1 MKTKNIIILGALA
14 VASLTT
20 VTSCNDFEDINKD
33 PNKADL
39 EQVEP
44 EWFLNGSIGDAQMN
58 PEIAERIF
66 ILYWK
71 RAARFD
77 RGSGF
82 AIGTD
87 NDDYNRLYLTS
98 NSYGVGWLN
107 KANQA
112 IEVGEEKI
120 KLDVDNAYPY
130 YRNIP
135 NMARIWRAY
144 LNSELSDNFGPIPA
158 LSAFTGVPGEYN
170 KVEDIYTYILKELKE
185 AVASLD
191 ESIDMSAMSKYDP
204 FFGGDIKK
212 WKKYG
217 NSLRMRLAM
226 RLTAVNPSLAQA
238 EFEDAAKGE
247 FIASM
252 DDIAQ
257 VAEKDGWD
265 PYTGV
270 MTRTWNNQAMSTT
283 FNNLVVG
290 LGGVEFPVPDE
301 LKSNLKDPYTYLGQ
315 NVSLHF
321 PTTTNDPCAGYF
333 FDGIP
338 QYIDPRAPQLYS
350 IPGYDDGVVYPSY
363 IGAASEVKDEIT
375 LIAGDYT
382 DVLTGQKVSAPEVK
396 LPMKYSW
403 TTVVAGNWNDKAGLV
418 GDYTSYNYNFP
429 SLADKFR
436 HSTNK
441 RVWFGPWES
450 YFLLAEAAV
459 YGWNVPGSAK
469 DNYEKG
475 IAASFEYNGVS
486 DKLLEY
492 LQSKAYNRVGTS
504 VAFDHTVEAKA
515 YTINYYD
522 AYTKQNKTT
531 TYEYPKNTI
540 YKNGQYNNDALTK
553 IITQKFIA
561 QNPWLPLE
569 VWSDHRRLGLPFF
582 ENQAVEAAYNPTNQV
597 LLTPATCKEC
607 KVEFYPKRL
616 RYPAVF
622 QTNNLEGYNQA
633 LERLGGPNMTTTSLW
648 WNMK

>member
-1 MKTKNIIILGALA
+1 MKTKNIIILGVLA
-14 VASLTT
+14 VASL
-20 VTSCNDFEDINKD
+20 VTITGCNDFEDINKD
-33 PNKADL
+33 PNKANLD
-39 EQVEP
+39 QVEP
-44 EWFLNGSIGDAQMN
+44 EWFLNGAIGEAQMN

-82 AIGTD
+82 TIGSD
-87 NDDYNRLYLTS
+87 NDEYNRLYLTE
-98 NSYGVGWLN
+98 NAYGVGWLN
-107 KANQA
+107 KVNQA
-112 IEVGEEKI
+112 INTAEDKI
-120 KLDVDNAYPY
+120 ALGLDGTYPH

-135 NMARIWRAY
+135 GMARIWRAY

-191 ESIDMSAMSKYDP
+191 ESINMGTMSKYDP
-204 FFGGDIKK
+204 IFGADVKK

-226 RLTAVNPSLAQA
+226 RLTVANPSLAQS

-270 MTRTWNNQAMSTT
+270 MSRTWNNQAMSAT
-283 FNNLVVG
+283 FNNIVVG
-290 LGGVEFPVPDE
+290 LGGVEFPVPEE
-301 LKSNLKDPYTYLGQ
+301 LKFKLKDPYTYLGQ

-338 QYIDPRAPQLYS
+338 QYIDPRAPELYS
-350 IPGYDDGVVYPSY
+350 IPGYDDGEVYPSY
-363 IGAASEVKDEIT
+363 IGDASNVKDEIT
-375 LIAGDYT
+375 LNAGEYT
-382 DVLTGQKVSAPEVK
+382 DALTGQKVSAPEVK
-396 LPMKYSW
+396 VPMKYSW
-403 TTVVAGNWNDKAGLV
+403 TTVVAGNWNDKSGLV

-429 SLADKFR
+429 SLAKKFR
-436 HSTNK
+436 LNSNK

-459 YGWNVPGSAK
+459 YGWNVPGSA
-469 DNYEKG
+469 N
-475 IAASFEYNGVS
+475 IPR
-486 DKLLEY
+486 
-492 LQSKAYNRVGTS
+492 AYRK
-504 VAFDHTVEAKA
+504 HR
-515 YTINYYD
+515 YT
-522 AYTKQNKTT
+522 QN
-531 TYEYPKNTI
+531 
-540 YKNGQYNNDALTK
+540 
-553 IITQKFIA
+553 
-561 QNPWLPLE
+561 
-569 VWSDHRRLGLPFF
+569 
-582 ENQAVEAAYNPTNQV
+582 
-597 LLTPATCKEC
+597 
-607 KVEFYPKRL
+607 
-616 RYPAVF
+616 
-622 QTNNLEGYNQA
+622 
-633 LERLGGPNMTTTSLW
+633 
-648 WNMK
+648 

>member
-531 TYEYPKNTI
+531 TYE
-540 YKNGQYNNDALTK
+540 L
-553 IITQKFIA
+553 
-561 QNPWLPLE
+561 
-569 VWSDHRRLGLPFF
+569 
-582 ENQAVEAAYNPTNQV
+582 
-597 LLTPATCKEC
+597 
-607 KVEFYPKRL
+607 
-616 RYPAVF
+616 
-622 QTNNLEGYNQA
+622 
-633 LERLGGPNMTTTSLW
+633 SLIHI
-648 WNMK
+648 

>member
-191 ESIDMSAMSKYDP
+191 ESI
-204 FFGGDIKK
+204 
-212 WKKYG
+212 
-217 NSLRMRLAM
+217 
-226 RLTAVNPSLAQA
+226 
-238 EFEDAAKGE
+238 
-247 FIASM
+247 
-252 DDIAQ
+252 
-257 VAEKDGWD
+257 
-265 PYTGV
+265 
-270 MTRTWNNQAMSTT
+270 
-283 FNNLVVG
+283 VV
-290 LGGVEFPVPDE
+290 
-301 LKSNLKDPYTYLGQ
+301 T
-315 NVSLHF
+315 
-321 PTTTNDPCAGYF
+321 
-333 FDGIP
+333 
-338 QYIDPRAPQLYS
+338 
-350 IPGYDDGVVYPSY
+350 
-363 IGAASEVKDEIT
+363 
-375 LIAGDYT
+375 
-382 DVLTGQKVSAPEVK
+382 
-396 LPMKYSW
+396 
-403 TTVVAGNWNDKAGLV
+403 
-418 GDYTSYNYNFP
+418 
-429 SLADKFR
+429 
-436 HSTNK
+436 
-441 RVWFGPWES
+441 
-450 YFLLAEAAV
+450 
-459 YGWNVPGSAK
+459 
-469 DNYEKG
+469 
-475 IAASFEYNGVS
+475 
-486 DKLLEY
+486 
-492 LQSKAYNRVGTS
+492 
-504 VAFDHTVEAKA
+504 
-515 YTINYYD
+515 
-522 AYTKQNKTT
+522 
-531 TYEYPKNTI
+531 
-540 YKNGQYNNDALTK
+540 
-553 IITQKFIA
+553 
-561 QNPWLPLE
+561 
-569 VWSDHRRLGLPFF
+569 
-582 ENQAVEAAYNPTNQV
+582 
-597 LLTPATCKEC
+597 
-607 KVEFYPKRL
+607 
-616 RYPAVF
+616 
-622 QTNNLEGYNQA
+622 
-633 LERLGGPNMTTTSLW
+633 
-648 WNMK
+648 

>member
-459 YGWNVPGSAK
+459 YGWNVPG
-469 DNYEKG
+469 
-475 IAASFEYNGVS
+475 
-486 DKLLEY
+486 
-492 LQSKAYNRVGTS
+492 
-504 VAFDHTVEAKA
+504 
-515 YTINYYD
+515 
-522 AYTKQNKTT
+522 
-531 TYEYPKNTI
+531 
-540 YKNGQYNNDALTK
+540 
-553 IITQKFIA
+553 
-561 QNPWLPLE
+561 
-569 VWSDHRRLGLPFF
+569 
-582 ENQAVEAAYNPTNQV
+582 
-597 LLTPATCKEC
+597 
-607 KVEFYPKRL
+607 
-616 RYPAVF
+616 
-622 QTNNLEGYNQA
+622 
-633 LERLGGPNMTTTSLW
+633 
-648 WNMK
+648 

>member
-531 TYEYPKNTI
+531 TYEYP
-540 YKNGQYNNDALTK
+540 
-553 IITQKFIA
+553 
-561 QNPWLPLE
+561 
-569 VWSDHRRLGLPFF
+569 
-582 ENQAVEAAYNPTNQV
+582 
-597 LLTPATCKEC
+597 
-607 KVEFYPKRL
+607 
-616 RYPAVF
+616 
-622 QTNNLEGYNQA
+622 NLHY
-633 LERLGGPNMTTTSLW
+633 S
-648 WNMK
+648 

>member
-1 MKTKNIIILGALA
+1 MKTKNIIILGVLA
-14 VASLTT
+14 VASL
-20 VTSCNDFEDINKD
+20 VTITGCNDFEDINKD
-33 PNKADL
+33 PNKANLD
-39 EQVEP
+39 QVEP
-44 EWFLNGSIGDAQMN
+44 EWFLNGAIGEAQMN

-82 AIGTD
+82 TIGSD
-87 NDDYNRLYLTS
+87 NDEYNRLYLTE
-98 NSYGVGWLN
+98 NAYGVGWLN
-107 KANQA
+107 KVNQA
-112 IEVGEEKI
+112 INTAEDKI
-120 KLDVDNAYPY
+120 ALGLDGTYPH

-135 NMARIWRAY
+135 GMARIWRAY

-191 ESIDMSAMSKYDP
+191 ESINMGTMSKYDP
-204 FFGGDIKK
+204 IFGADVKK

-226 RLTAVNPSLAQA
+226 RLTVANPSLAQS

-270 MTRTWNNQAMSTT
+270 MSRTWNNQAMSAT
-283 FNNLVVG
+283 FNNIVVG
-290 LGGVEFPVPDE
+290 LGGVEFPVPEE
-301 LKSNLKDPYTYLGQ
+301 LKFKLKDPYTYLGQ

-338 QYIDPRAPQLYS
+338 QYIDPRAPELYS
-350 IPGYDDGVVYPSY
+350 IPGYDDGEVYPSY
-363 IGAASEVKDEIT
+363 IGDASNVKDEIT
-375 LIAGDYT
+375 LNAGEYT
-382 DVLTGQKVSAPEVK
+382 DALTGQKVSAPEVK
-396 LPMKYSW
+396 VPMKYSW
-403 TTVVAGNWNDKAGLV
+403 TTVVAGNWNDKSGLV

-429 SLADKFR
+429 SLAKKFR
-436 HSTNK
+436 LNSNK

-486 DKLLEY
+486 DKLSEY

-504 VAFDHTVEAKA
+504 VAFDHTEEAKA
-515 YTINYYD
+515 YTISYYD

-531 TYEYPKNTI
+531 TYTYPKNTI

-582 ENQAVEAAYNPTNQV
+582 ENQAVEAAYNPTNKV

-607 KVEFYPKRL
+607 
-616 RYPAVF
+616 
-622 QTNNLEGYNQA
+622 
-633 LERLGGPNMTTTSLW
+633 
-648 WNMK
+648 